1 MAVIT
6 ISRLHGSGGRKL
18 GRVLARKLDFQYVEK
33 LLFQKIAE
41 DLNVS
46 EKTLESFEKSREYRI
61 SNIFSNV
68 FSKDYIQRIVG
79 HDKTVVEDQEYQNSL
94 KKLILEVAQEDNV
107 VIVGRAAYFFL
118 KEMED
123 CYHLRL
129 IAPMD
134 WRKKYA
140 VKKLGM
146 SKDRVQSILEKSD
159 TNQMWF
165 RRLICGENFD
175 NPYFFHVS
183 LNMKFI
189 THEKAVELLVSLVN
203 FK

>member
-1 MAVIT
+1 MN
-6 ISRLHGSGGRKL
+6 
-18 GRVLARKLDFQYVEK
+18 EP
-33 LLFQKIAE
+33 LFGKDKDIME
-41 DLNVS
+41 
-46 EKTLESFEKSREYRI
+46 LETNPESI
-61 SNIFSNV
+61 
-68 FSKDYIQRIVG
+68 KD
-79 HDKTVVEDQEYQNSL
+79 
-94 KKLILEVAQEDNV
+94 
-107 VIVGRAAYFFL
+107 
-118 KEMED
+118 MEN

-129 IAPMD
+129 IAPIN

-140 VKKLGM
+140 VEKLGM
-146 SKDRVQSILEKSD
+146 PKTRIRSILEKSD